1 MARRKRYEVAKSIEK
16 KYDTLIKKLLEP
28 IEKEA
33 LKYVDDTAKFEQI
46 LRNASNSPTFKQK
59 AAQAAREI
67 ATMIYNENE
76 RDWRNAA
83 FKSARGKEIRQAME
97 KEIGGNLKKRME
109 ELIKYN
115 TSLIVTLPRNI
126 SDGVV
131 RHVNSEALKGKRASE
146 IAEEIQKFF
155 PRHSRASAQL
165 IARTETSKFS
175 SALTQA
181 RAEDLGIEW
190 YEWNTSEDASVR
202 DSHRLMDK
210 VLVNYKHP
218 PVPEKLDKRLRL
230 KKYPAPYHAGNIYN
244 CRCFQAPLTQLSDV
258 RFPKK
263 VYNWKKNKIET
274 MTLAQ
279 FKKFS
284 GIEK

>member
-1 MARRKRYEVAKSIEK
+1 MSTRERYKIAKSIEK
-16 KYDTLIKKLLEP
+16 KYDTLIQKLLEP

-33 LKYVDDTAKFEQI
+33 LRYTDDITKFKQV
-46 LRNASNSPTFKQK
+46 LKNATNSPTYKRKVQ
-59 AAQAAREI
+59 QAIREI
-67 ATMIYNENE
+67 ATMIYDENE
-76 RDWRNAA
+76 RDWRNGA

-97 KEIGGNLKKRME
+97 REIGTTLKKRME

-115 TSLIVTLPRNI
+115 TALIVTLPRNI
-126 SDGVV
+126 SAGVV
-131 RHVNSEALKGKRASE
+131 RHINSQALKGIRASE
-146 IAEEIQKFF
+146 MESEIKKFF
-155 PRHSRASAQL
+155 PQHSRASAQL

-202 DSHRLMDK
+202 SSHRLMDK
-210 VLVNYKHP
+210 VLVNYKHA
-218 PVPEKLDKRLRL
+218 PVPEKLNKKLRL

-244 CRCFQAPLTQLSDV
+244 CRCFQSPLTQLSDV

-279 FKKFS
+279 FKRFS
-284 GIEK
+284 GIER